1 MPQQKRALP
10 CWQPLRDSEVTMA
23 APLLILLLS
32 FVLGSAA
39 QDAQGDKS
47 LEKIID
53 GVPCP
58 RGSQPW
64 QVALCKGSQPHC
76 GGMLLSEQW
85 VPIAA
90 HCMMNEY
97 NVHMHSDG
105 LVGGQKIKATRAIR
119 VNPYRPALTTSCW

>member
-10 CWQPLRDSEVTMA
+10 CWQPLKDSEVAMA

-39 QDAQGDKS
+39 QYAQGDES
-47 LEKIID
+47 LEIID

-64 QVALCKGSQPHC
+64 QVALHKGSQPH
-76 GGMLLSEQW
+76 GGGVLLSRQW
-85 VPIAA
+85 VLTTA
-90 HCMMNEY
+90 HWKMNEY
-97 NVHMHSDG
+97 NLHMHSDQ
-105 LVGGQKIKATRAIR
+105 LVGGQNIKAM
-119 VNPYRPALTTSCW
+119 LSCPPSGLCHPDLH

>member
-10 CWQPLRDSEVTMA
+10 CWQPLKDAEVAMA

-39 QDAQGDKS
+39 QDAQGDES

-64 QVALCKGSQPHC
+64 QVALHKGSQPHC
-76 GGMLLSEQW
+76 GGVLLSEQW
-85 VPIAA
+85 VLTTA
-90 HCMMNEY
+90 HWMMNEY
-97 NVHMHSDG
+97 NLHMHSDR
-105 LVGGQKIKATRAIR
+105 LVGGQNIKAM
-119 VNPYRPALTTSCW
+119 PSCPPSGLCHTDPC